1 MQSTTTTTPTRHN
14 FDPSLELIL
23 TERALQALKQGRSC
37 VLQGTREVRE
47 GAMDRLQILLNRSG
61 LPCHQLSLAGVA
73 AAEFPWLLARKL
85 GLGAE
90 PGWNSFEIWNLLA
103 DYFAAAGS
111 CELRSVCCWKL
122 AHVTADVA
130 PALLRL
136 MFSGGDAVRHVFSV
150 DAHGSAALPLLL
162 ASFDLQLLNVEDDR
176 WGMAGGQDQ
185 SLRSV
190 VPLH

>member
-1 MQSTTTTTPTRHN
+1 MQSTTTAIRHN
-14 FDPSLELIL
+14 LDPSRELIL

-37 VLQGTREVRE
+37 VLQGTRDVRE
-47 GAMDRLQILLNRSG
+47 GAMDRLRLLLNRSG

-73 AAEFPWLLARKL
+73 AAELPGLLARKL

-90 PGWNSFEIWNLLA
+90 PGWTAFEIWNLLA

-122 AHVTADVA
+122 EHVAADTT
-130 PALLRL
+130 PALVRL
-136 MFSGGDAVRHVFSV
+136 MFLGGDAVRHVFSV

-185 SLRSV
+185 SFRSV